1 MSMGLNLS
9 MTLSAPQAFV
19 DNEGKAQ
26 TAQDMQSDFRFTL
39 STALSQITNKL
50 SWSWIWPVNVA
61 FEQILVYLV

>member
-39 STALSQITNKL
+39 STALSQITNSL
-50 SWSWIWPVNVA
+50 DLE
-61 FEQILVYLV
+61 FGL